1 MTSSFSIACA
11 SLASS
16 LHNIDREL
24 ERDKRTSPEDQLK
37 TPISTFLTEL
47 GKQRTRQVNVVTEHR
62 QVAGDN
68 VQGVR
73 LDLGI
78 KDGYGR
84 LVGHIELKAPGKSA
98 NPFRQAGWSKHDK
111 KQWKRLENHTNLI
124 YTNGWEW
131 TLLRHGSISSYCA
144 YSLYPQIK
152 TMICPKTR
160 CSAYQIYLTSFYRG
174 GLPRL
179 RLLKGWRISSH
190 R

>member
-37 TPISTFLTEL
+37 TPISTLLTEL

-98 NPFRQAGWSKHDK
+98 NPFRQAG
-111 KQWKRLENHTNLI
+111 
-124 YTNGWEW
+124 
-131 TLLRHGSISSYCA
+131 
-144 YSLYPQIK
+144 
-152 TMICPKTR
+152 
-160 CSAYQIYLTSFYRG
+160 
-174 GLPRL
+174 
-179 RLLKGWRISSH
+179 
-190 R
+190 